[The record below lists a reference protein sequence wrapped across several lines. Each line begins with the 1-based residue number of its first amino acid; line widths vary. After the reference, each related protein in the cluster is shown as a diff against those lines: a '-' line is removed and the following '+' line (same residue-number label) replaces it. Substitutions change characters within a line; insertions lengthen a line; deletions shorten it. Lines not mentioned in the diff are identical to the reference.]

1 MINPAERNAI
11 VGIKPTVGLT
21 SRAGY
26 VINRV
31 VDVLDGL
38 QLMPSFRVIPES
50 THQDT
55 VGTFGRTV
63 RDATLALDA
72 IYGVDSRDNYTSGQ
86 VGKTPSMGYLPFL
99 SKKGALKG
107 ATFGLP
113 WQSFWTKAD
122 PAQQAQLVEL
132 LNLIASAGATII
144 NGTELPDYQ
153 TIVSPN
159 GWNW

>member
-1 MINPAERNAI
+1 MANL
-11 VGIKPTVGLT
+11 GL
-21 SRAGY
+21 
-26 VINRV
+26 I
-31 VDVLDGL
+31 
-38 QLMPSFRVIPES
+38 PSFSVIPES

-63 RDATLALDA
+63 RDATYALDA

-86 VGKTPSMGYLPFL
+86 VGKTPTGGYIPFL
-99 SKKGALKG
+99 SKKSALKG

-113 WQSFWTKAD
+113 WQSFWTQAD

-132 LNLIASAGATII
+132 LDLIRSAGATIV